1 MLVGIGWYH
10 FNTRICRRRYQHD
23 LGAVFLAPVAAD
35 IGVGIGSLSIYLS
48 ITSIVMVAVELPTA
62 GKLINKYDIRIMA
75 VIGAVLQALSFAAMG
90 LMHHVY
96 AWYLLAVPG
105 AMGASIL
112 VSLLGPILINRW
124 FTKK

>member
-1 MLVGIGWYH
+1 MTSGL
-10 FNTRICRRRYQHD
+10 
-23 LGAVFLAPVAAD
+23 FLAPVAAD

-48 ITSIVMVAVELPTA
+48 ITSIVMVLWLPTA

-96 AWYLLAVPG
+96 AWYLFGRSWRYGCIHSSQSAG
-105 AMGASIL
+105 SDF
-112 VSLLGPILINRW
+112 N
-124 FTKK
+124 